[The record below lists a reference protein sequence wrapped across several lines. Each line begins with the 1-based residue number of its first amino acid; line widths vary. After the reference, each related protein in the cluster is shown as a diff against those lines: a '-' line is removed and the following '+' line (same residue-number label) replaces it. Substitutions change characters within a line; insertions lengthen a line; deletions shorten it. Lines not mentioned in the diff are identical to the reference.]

1 MTEREL
7 KKNLKRERII
17 ESALKLFS
25 RKNYH
30 EVMMED
36 VAKLTSVAKGTV
48 YNYFTSKEELYFF
61 IMRQNMES
69 LIDSLKN
76 KITQEENNIDSLRVF
91 VTYLYIFMMKYQN
104 FFLMYRKELLPS
116 KFVLSTKTGENLTEP
131 DKAESDE
138 AEPDKAES
146 DEAEPDEAE
155 PDEACY
161 ELLALEHK
169 LRGLLAGIINSGKEE
184 GLFRDIEN
192 DFAVNIILGSIY
204 GAVQS
209 RIDNNPAVAGQN
221 YFEEEMIK
229 ERDRI
234 FEFILYGLH
243 SANGSRD
250 ILPLKGKTIVIT
262 RTVDQSNESSKIF
275 IRLGADVI
283 IFPTLE
289 IVPPSSWQQFDE
301 ILTGKDN
308 INYIIFTS
316 SHAVSMFKKRCE
328 ELKLSIN
335 YKSGLKVVAVGSKTA
350 NVCKEFGI
358 PVHIIPQKFS
368 GEAVVDE
375 LSKYDLKNKIVFIPR
390 SALGREALPNGLKEL
405 GAIIKPAPVYNVALP
420 AIETLKEPLVKLNKS
435 KPDLFIF
442 TSPSTFENFLQILNI
457 TDPAKYFNGSRIA
470 VIGPT
475 TKSAIEERKVTV
487 DIMPDEYTIDGL
499 AKTIVD
505 YYKMNAEK
513 LTINNLQ

>member
-1 MTEREL
+1 MTVKEKREL

-17 ESALKLFS
+17 ETASKLFS
-25 RKNYH
+25 RKGYH
-30 EVMMED
+30 AVMMED
-36 VAKLTSVAKGTV
+36 VARLTSVAKGTV
-48 YNYFTSKEELYFF
+48 YNYFSSKEELYFF
-61 IMRQNMES
+61 IMRERMES

-76 KITQEENNIDSLRVF
+76 KIMSEENSIDSLRVF
-91 VTYLYIFMMKYQN
+91 VTYLYIFMMRYQN
-104 FFLMYRKELLPS
+104 FFLMYRKEALPS
-116 KFVLSTKTGENLTEP
+116 RFTHPDSTIKAENLTGR
-131 DKAESDE
+131 DE
-138 AEPDKAES
+138 AEL
-146 DEAEPDEAE
+146 DET
-155 PDEACY
+155 CIK
-161 ELLALEHK
+161 LLTLENK
-169 LRGLLAGIINSGKEE
+169 LRDLLSEIINSGKNQ

-204 GAVQS
+204 GTVQS
-209 RIDNNPAVAGQN
+209 RINNNPAADGNPAIDGQN
-221 YFEEEMIK
+221 YSEDEMIK

-234 FEFILYGLH
+234 FEFILYGLY
-243 SANGSRD
+243 SGSRNRD

-275 IRLGADVI
+275 IRLGANVI
-283 IFPTLE
+283 VFPTLE
-289 IVPPSSWQQFDE
+289 IVPPSSWEQFDE

-316 SHAVSMFKKRCE
+316 AHAVSMFKKRCD
-328 ELKLSIN
+328 ELSLSIN
-335 YKSGLKVVAVGSKTA
+335 YKSGVLKVVAVGSKTA
-350 NVCKEFGI
+350 NVCKELGI

-375 LSKYDLKNKIVFIPR
+375 LSKYDLKDKIVFIPR
-390 SALGREALPNGLKEL
+390 SAIGRETLPNGLKEL

-420 AIETLKEPLVKLNKS
+420 ASENLKAPVEKLSKG

-457 TDPAKYFNGSRIA
+457 TDPAKYFNGCRIA

-475 TKSAIEERKVTV
+475 TKSAIEERKVNV

-505 YYKMNAEK
+505 YYKAED
-513 LTINNLQ
+513 LG